1 MASFEP
7 PTPKKGADA
16 RTAASMLDSLNL
28 STPAVLRDKTQ
39 AELATQNLS
48 GYEAMRRIR
57 DDAAQFR
64 RDYQNW
70 RKGANKG
77 AKGARGITTVT
88 EGTVKI
94 AHNPLTELTAS
105 QKSYPLQR
113 RNLAKIAALGK
124 LKVPST
130 PEPPKPTA
138 FLAHL
143 GVGGFHRSHQAYVT
157 DVLLERAT
165 SRSVPDGYD
174 NARRVSYKQLP
185 GSGGDLNEIAD
196 VWGILGVGLMPYPRC
211 PLCCLRASMTTP
223 LVFPDLLMNTHITS
237 SPRPY
242 TLVTPS
248 PRPNNA
254 HY

>member
-1 MASFEP
+1 MASFES
-7 PTPKKGADA
+7 PTPKKAADA

-77 AKGARGITTVT
+77 AKGARGITTQT

-157 DVLLERAT
+157 DVLLSEPPSA
-165 SRSVPDGYD
+165 DGHD
-174 NARRVSYKQLP
+174 NARRVPSFTWEWR
-185 GSGGDLNEIAD
+185 DLKEIA
-196 VWGILGVGLMPYPRC
+196 VWGILVGLMPYIKRRPRF
-211 PLCCLRASMTTP
+211 LCLLHPNARAGRATSMW
-223 LVFPDLLMNTHITS
+223 
-237 SPRPY
+237 
-242 TLVTPS
+242 
-248 PRPNNA
+248 
-254 HY
+254 

>member
-7 PTPKKGADA
+7 PTPKKAADA

-196 VWGILGVGLMPYPRC
+196 VWGILGVGLMPSLPQRPYS
-211 PLCCLRASMTTP
+211 LRASMTTP
-223 LVFPDLLMNTHITS
+223 LVFPD
-237 SPRPY
+237 
-242 TLVTPS
+242 V
-248 PRPNNA
+248 
-254 HY
+254 

>member
-7 PTPKKGADA
+7 PTPKKAADA

-143 GVGGFHRSHQAYVT
+143 GVGGLPPVAPGLRDGCAVGASH
-157 DVLLERAT
+157 
-165 SRSVPDGYD
+165 
-174 NARRVSYKQLP
+174 
-185 GSGGDLNEIAD
+185 I
-196 VWGILGVGLMPYPRC
+196 
-211 PLCCLRASMTTP
+211 
-223 LVFPDLLMNTHITS
+223 
-237 SPRPY
+237 
-242 TLVTPS
+242 
-248 PRPNNA
+248 
-254 HY
+254 

>member
-1 MASFEP
+1 
-7 PTPKKGADA
+7 
-16 RTAASMLDSLNL
+16 
-28 STPAVLRDKTQ
+28 
-39 AELATQNLS
+39 
-48 GYEAMRRIR
+48 MRRIR

-196 VWGILGVGLMPYPRC
+196 VWGILGVGLMP
-211 PLCCLRASMTTP
+211 SVVGV
-223 LVFPDLLMNTHITS
+223 LVFCAFFIPLARVVMW
-237 SPRPY
+237 
-242 TLVTPS
+242 
-248 PRPNNA
+248 
-254 HY
+254 

>member
-7 PTPKKGADA
+7 PTPKKAADA

-105 QKSYPLQR
+105 QKSYPLQ
-113 RNLAKIAALGK
+113 
-124 LKVPST
+124 
-130 PEPPKPTA
+130 
-138 FLAHL
+138 
-143 GVGGFHRSHQAYVT
+143 
-157 DVLLERAT
+157 
-165 SRSVPDGYD
+165 
-174 NARRVSYKQLP
+174 
-185 GSGGDLNEIAD
+185 
-196 VWGILGVGLMPYPRC
+196 
-211 PLCCLRASMTTP
+211 
-223 LVFPDLLMNTHITS
+223 
-237 SPRPY
+237 
-242 TLVTPS
+242 
-248 PRPNNA
+248 
-254 HY
+254 